1 MDNPAFD
8 FQIHHDIA
16 ALVPLEPERIGY
28 AELQEK
34 LGLGKR
40 GRVKR
45 AVSTLVALEVL
56 AWAGVRQGRAVTQG
70 PKDLDDVL
78 KTGVLP
84 MPDRETATYPLLTA
98 AVDEFITQ
106 WHDADKKYVEVNP
119 RTESVSVH
127 ITASTSTG
135 RIGAAGT
142 HTRPDLTAVVDLQ
155 YDHLGPWNELHA
167 FEVKPYWAVD
177 RSGLF
182 EAAAQAALRRCTY
195 SWLLAWIPDPESSHF
210 TSPQRQLI
218 LRALDAIP
226 SLQSEASELGLG
238 LLTTQTLGEDA
249 LLIQEVKPRRQ
260 ALDPGAADALLGT
273 LNYSR

>member
-1 MDNPAFD
+1 MDNTDFD
-8 FQIHHDIA
+8 FRIHHNIEA
-16 ALVPLEPERIGY
+16 AVLAAPKRIGY
-28 AELQEK
+28 AELQEQ
-34 LGLGKR
+34 LGLGQR

-56 AWAGVRQGRAVTQG
+56 AWAGMRQGRAVTKG
-70 PKDLDDVL
+70 TRTLKEVL
-78 KTGVLP
+78 ETGVLP

-106 WHDADKKYVEVNP
+106 WHGSDKKHVEVRP
-119 RTESVSVH
+119 RIEGVSVH

-135 RIGAAGT
+135 RTGAAGT

-155 YDHLGPWNELHA
+155 YDYLGPWNEIHA

-195 SWLLAWIPDPESSHF
+195 SWLLAWIPDPASPHF
-210 TSPQRQLI
+210 TNPQRQLI

-226 SLQSEASELGLG
+226 SLRSEATELGLG
-238 LLTTQTLGEDA
+238 LLTTQALGEDA
-249 LLIQEVKPRRQ
+249 PLVEEVKPRRQ
-260 ALDPGAADALLGT
+260 ALDPSAADALLGA
-273 LNYSR
+273 LNYSQ